1 MTNLLK
7 AFIKSTSIVLLTC
20 LISSLAMWTVITFE
34 IVGIL
39 IVITIMILSLTLIIA
54 KSEVENGND
63 D

>member
-34 IVGIL
+34 TVGVL

-54 KSEVENGND
+54 KSEVEDGND